1 MATPRRTE
9 KSRRRDDLVR
19 RQRRIRHHDL
29 RSESGGIARDRRTTS
44 QRSRQGSKTT
54 AGRKRAQRERAG
66 LDGQNDGV
74 RPRAEQNSVADSVA
88 GPAQKKRLGN
98 SSLLS
103 R

>member
-66 LDGQNDGV
+66 LDG
-74 RPRAEQNSVADSVA
+74 
-88 GPAQKKRLGN
+88 
-98 SSLLS
+98 
-103 R
+103 